1 MDEWQTAFTE
11 KEYDAI
17 ILGTGFK
24 ECLLS
29 GILAV
34 EGKSVL
40 HLDRNSYYGGF
51 SASLQIGQLYEKLKP
66 GTEPDAEKLGALR
79 DYNTDFVPKFIMAGG
94 KLVKV
99 LIKTGVVDYMEFR
112 PVDNSFVYRKGAV
125 HQVPNTPKAAMGSAL
140 MSTFEKTRVVQFFS
154 WVNAYNKDD
163 EKTWSAG
170 VFSRKTLKLDEL
182 TGAEF
187 YKYWGLEPDTQSF
200 VGHSLA
206 LFTDDTYLERPAN
219 DLVTR
224 VQLYKDS
231 MLRFEGMTSPYLYPL
246 YGLGELPQS
255 FARLA
260 AVYGGLYM
268 LNRDIDELVYE
279 DGVCVGVKA
288 EGTIAKAKVVIGD
301 PSYFPDKVKKSYK
314 VVRSIAI
321 MDQGLNSA
329 NTTDCPSCQVIFPAS
344 SVGRSNDIYL
354 FCISESHKVAPKG
367 KWVAFASTTVEGDIE
382 GKSAEEVAA
391 EQLTDALALMTP
403 SVEIFHDIYDMEEPN
418 EDGIADKCFIS
429 KGYDP
434 TSHFETAIND
444 VLEMYQRITGT
455 ELDLTPKPKEGE
467 AAAE

>member
-1 MDEWQTAFTE
+1 MDDWQSAFTE

-34 EGKSVL
+34 EGQSVL

-51 SASLQIGQLYEKLKP
+51 SASLQIQQLYDKLKP
-66 GTEPDAEKLGALR
+66 GTNPDEAVLGSLR

-99 LIKTGVVDYMEFR
+99 LIKTGVVDYMDFR
-112 PVDNSFVYRKGAV
+112 PVDNSFVFRKGAV
-125 HQVPNTPKAAMGSAL
+125 HKVPNTPKDAMGSNL
-140 MSTFEKTRVVQFFS
+140 MSTMEKTRAVQFFS
-154 WVNAYNKDD
+154 WINSYDKTN

-170 VFSRKTLKLDEL
+170 VFSRKTLKLAEM
-182 TGAEF
+182 TSAEF
-187 YKYWGLEPDTQSF
+187 FKYWGLESGTIAF
-200 VGHSLA
+200 VGHALA
-206 LFTDDTYLERPAN
+206 LFTDDSYLERPAD
-219 DLVTR
+219 DLVER
-224 VQLYKDS
+224 IKLYKDS

-288 EGTIAKAKVVIGD
+288 EGTVAKAKVVIGD
-301 PSYFPDKVKKSYK
+301 PSYFPDKVVAGNK
-314 VVRSIAI
+314 VVRCIAI
-321 MDQGLNSA
+321 MDHALP
-329 NTTDCPSCQVIFPAS
+329 NTNDCPSCQVIFPAQ
-344 SVGRSNDIYL
+344 SVNRTNDVYL

-367 KWVAFASTTVEGDIE
+367 KWVAFASTTIEGDVD
-382 GKSAEEVAA
+382 GQSAEEIAQV
-391 EQLTDALALMTP
+391 QLKEALVLMQPTA
-403 SVEIFHDIYDMEEPN
+403 EIFYDTYTFEVPEK
-418 EDGIADKCFIS
+418 DGTEDKCFIS
-429 KGYDP
+429 QGYDP

-444 VLEMYQRITGT
+444 VLEMYQRITGK
-455 ELDLTPKPKEGE
+455 ELDMTPKAKAGEEG
-467 AAAE
+467 AQ